1 MNRKDADRHARA
13 KRTAA
18 LARPEL
24 REDICFISVES
35 ELPEEGRLC
44 TVWAASDEFGGIYR
58 LPFHVCRKLCVS
70 PTGIHYTEW
79 HHARFD
85 NLIQVRIVGWIYA
98 S

>member
-1 MNRKDADRHARA
+1 MTEIPTDIRPIDCPAAHNGVQYFAYTCA
-13 KRTAA
+13 KCGKEAQNTY
-18 LARPEL
+18 
-24 REDICFISVES
+24 S
-35 ELPEEGRLC
+35 EP
-44 TVWAASDEFGGIYR
+44 YR

-79 HHARFD
+79 HHARFC